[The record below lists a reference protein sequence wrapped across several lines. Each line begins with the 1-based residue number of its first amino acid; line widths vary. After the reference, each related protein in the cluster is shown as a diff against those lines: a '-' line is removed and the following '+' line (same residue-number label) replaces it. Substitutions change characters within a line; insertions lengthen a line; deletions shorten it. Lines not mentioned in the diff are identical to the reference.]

1 MNETHNENSPLAMVR
16 FALPI
21 ALAGVLSFALGCAST
36 PKAGDAANAAVTSPQ
51 AGMSKE
57 EILKQPDVKGKPA
70 SQFQQPLEK
79 AREAALRALT
89 FVGCEIKKQEP
100 FFVSGRRPNK
110 MGLFVGSGGETVK
123 VFLYP
128 KSETETEVWVDTD
141 LSFVGMAGQQNW
153 NKQVLGE
160 MTSILNK
167 DSTPK

>member
-1 MNETHNENSPLAMVR
+1 MKKLRNNIEPLALLR
-16 FALPI
+16 FVWPI
-21 ALAGVLSFALGCAST
+21 ALVGALSLAQGCSST
-36 PKAGDAANAAVTSPQ
+36 PKSNNATSAAGAAPQ

-57 EILKQPDVKGKPA
+57 EILKQPDVKGKPPT
-70 SQFQQPLEK
+70 QFQQPLEK

-160 MTSILNK
+160 MTNLLNK
-167 DSTPK
+167 DNIPK